1 MTIEAHQLDIAGI
14 RVEVVRKDIKNLHLG
29 VYPPLGR
36 VRVAVPLILSDEA
49 VRLAIIDKLGW
60 IKRQQLQFA
69 EQPRQSAREMVS
81 GETHYVFGQP
91 HRLQVHI
98 QDGPP
103 HVRRRG
109 TDWLDLF
116 VRPGASQ
123 KQRESILLNWYREQL
138 RERLPPLVEQW
149 QTTLGVD
156 ASECRIKRMK
166 TRWGSCNIAARRI
179 WINLELAKKP
189 VACLEYVVVHELTHL
204 LERHHNARFIAL
216 MDAHLPSWRQSR
228 EILNRLPLGHEEWS
242 E

>member
-91 HRLQVHI
+91 HRLQVHT

-109 TDWLDLF
+109 NDWLDLF
-116 VRPGASQ
+116 VRPGANQ
-123 KQRESILLNWYREQL
+123 EQRESILLNWYREQL

-204 LERHHNARFIAL
+204 MERHHNARFIAL
-216 MDAHLPSWRQSR
+216 MDTHLPSWRQSR
-228 EILNRLPLGHEEWS
+228 AILNRLPLGHEEWS